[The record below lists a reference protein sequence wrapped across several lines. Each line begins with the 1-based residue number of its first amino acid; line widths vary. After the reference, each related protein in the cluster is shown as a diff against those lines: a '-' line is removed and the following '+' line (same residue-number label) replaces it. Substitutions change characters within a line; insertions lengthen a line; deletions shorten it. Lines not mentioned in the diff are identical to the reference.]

1 MEGGPDF
8 MHPEYLK
15 YTQEHEWIREDG
27 DVYVVGIT
35 DYAADQLG
43 DVTYVELPEVGLEVS
58 ANEEVAAVESVKA
71 ASDVFAPVAG
81 TIDEVNT
88 DLEEKPQLV
97 NENPYGDGWFFKLRD
112 IEVSDLDNLMD
123 AAEYEKFL
131 KDM

>member
-1 MEGGPDF
+1 

-15 YTQEHEWIREDG
+15 YSEEHEWIREDG

-43 DVTYVELPEVGLEVS
+43 DVTYVELPEVGLDVN

-71 ASDVFAPVAG
+71 ASDVFAPVSG
-81 TIDEVNT
+81 TIAEVNT

-97 NENPYGDGWFFKLRD
+97 NESPYGDGWFFKLRD